1 MRKGEQTVEFFLEYV
16 LGWNLPA
23 LICLIVGIILLV
35 VEMFI
40 PGFGI
45 AGGIGIAALVTAV
58 VLRADTLQNALIT
71 LALILLIL
79 LVFGYFFFRSF
90 SRGALSRSR
99 IVLNDAIR
107 GESTALS
114 QPDMQQLIGRE
125 GVTLNLLHPAGNAEF
140 GGERLDVVT
149 SGEFIEKD
157 RPVRIERIEGMRI
170 LVREIR

>member
-1 MRKGEQTVEFFLEYV
+1 MDFFLEYV

-23 LICLIVGIILLV
+23 LICLIVGIVLLI

-40 PGFGI
+40 PGFGL
-45 AGGIGIAALVTAV
+45 AGGIGLASLVAAI

-99 IVLNDAIR
+99 MVLNEAIR
-107 GESTALS
+107 GGSTSLTQS
-114 QPDMQQLIGRE
+114 EIQQLVGRE
-125 GVTLNLLHPAGNAEF
+125 GVALNLLRPAGNADF
-140 GGERLDVVT
+140 DGTRLDVVT
-149 SGEFIEKD
+149 SGEFIEKGK
-157 RPVRIERIEGMRI
+157 RVRIERVEGMRI
-170 LVREIR
+170 LVKEISRV